1 MQLRFV
7 HEVAYLRTVSVALA
21 LAGALFYSSSTQATT
36 VVDVPLDA
44 LIQKADLVVR
54 GRVERIGTRVVLG
67 EAGLEPNTHV
77 WLRVQEQLAG
87 PNIQGLVHIWEPGGS
102 YEGTETS
109 VSGSPNY
116 EVGEDVVVFLRKDEA
131 NPGTYRTLEMT
142 QGKFSLIKHSK
153 TGEAMAVRD
162 LSDVSLARWRRNK
175 LELAA
180 PPTQKPISISN
191 MKARVRALRLDWT
204 QDGAQR

>member
-1 MQLRFV
+1 MHLRFV
-7 HEVAYLRTVSVALA
+7 LSSA
-21 LAGALFYSSSTQATT
+21 LAGALLFAPQAQATT
-36 VVDVPLDA
+36 MVEAPLDA
-44 LIQKADLVVR
+44 LIQRADLVVR
-54 GRVERIGTRVVLG
+54 GRVERVGTRVVLG
-67 EAGLEPNTHV
+67 KAGLEPNTHV
-77 WLRVQEQLAG
+77 WLRVQEQWAG
-87 PNIQGLVHIWEPGGS
+87 PSIAGLVHIWEPGGS

-109 VSGSPNY
+109 VSGTPSY

-142 QGKFSLIKHSK
+142 QGKFGLIKHGK
-153 TGEAMAVRD
+153 TGEATAVRD

-180 PPTQKPISISN
+180 PPTQRPISISS
-191 MKARVRALRLDWT
+191 MKARVRSLRLDWT